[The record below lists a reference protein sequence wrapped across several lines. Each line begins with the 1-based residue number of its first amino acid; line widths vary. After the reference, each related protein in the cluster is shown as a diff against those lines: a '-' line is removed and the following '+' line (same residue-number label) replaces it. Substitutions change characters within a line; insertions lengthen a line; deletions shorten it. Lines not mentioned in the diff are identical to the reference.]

1 MNIYNDY
8 ENDQSQALKSTM
20 NRFTHIICI
29 SDPQIMATEQANK
42 IQDCTQNIYSWSGV
56 YDLDFS
62 RIVLKQ
68 NLCEADKITSL
79 SCHKISSSIMS
90 QQPIYG
96 KPLDQ
101 HWSHYKQNVIELVN
115 SYNFVSR
122 SMAISSNST
131 KTLMQ

>member
-20 NRFTHIICI
+20 NRFTNIICI
-29 SDPQIMATEQANK
+29 SDFQIMATEQANK

-68 NLCEADKITSL
+68 NLCEADEIIFL
-79 SCHKISSSIMS
+79 SICHKINPATRMQITN
-90 QQPIYG
+90 YG
-96 KPLDQ
+96 KQLDQ
-101 HWSHYKQNVIELVN
+101 HWSHHKHNVMELVN
-115 SYNFVSR
+115 LYNFVSR
-122 SMAISSNST
+122 SMAISINST
-131 KTLMQ
+131 KMQ